1 MRRVNENRRCVRFQV
16 ALVCEES
23 GEATTMRINSFAA
36 IAAAAFLGGCVA
48 QADTVAEDPLVWGRV
63 DCQLIAGNA
72 MLQADF
78 EQARTICVARGQA
91 ASVATTA
98 NMPNGYGM
106 GGAMVAGMNK
116 GIAGSQVTIAT
127 VGGCMGEMG
136 YLQKPKSQHVAMCE
150 AIADQKQRMA
160 AAAAP
165 SPAVKKRAAPVA
177 KPQAL
182 TPPADTPARP

>member
-1 MRRVNENRRCVRFQV
+1 MRTDLIAV
-16 ALVCEES
+16 L
-23 GEATTMRINSFAA
+23 T
-36 IAAAAFLGGCVA
+36 AAALLGGCVA
-48 QADTVAEDPLVWGRV
+48 QAESVPEDPLVWGRV
-63 DCQLIAGNA
+63 DCQLLSGNA
-72 MLQADF
+72 ILQADF
-78 EQARTICVARGQA
+78 EQARTICVSRGQA

-116 GIAGSQVTIAT
+116 GIAGSQVSAAT

-150 AIADQKQRMA
+150 AIAEQKRQMTL

-165 SPAVKKRAAPVA
+165 PVA
-177 KPQAL
+177 KRRA
-182 TPPADTPARP
+182 PAKLPSAAPAVTITPAPQPASPPT